1 MFLDTGISD
10 PIHFCPMREDDRE
23 IFKRDIEENFLC
35 LRVYDPLRMCTT
47 RVIVLHD
54 GYES

>member
-35 LRVYDPLRMCTT
+35 LRDDPLRTCTT